1 MSEELLVRHG
11 APTLA
16 GLKTANLFT
25 CPCDNKQ
32 DILSFVRQQNS
43 RLQRKGVR
51 MIPLRFSDHKALL
64 YLYRP
69 HRLSADLSNGEAE
82 ALLAARGYDLSSCD
96 RCVVQLVRRLR
107 QSQDFPHE
115 IGLFL
120 GYPAEDVRGFIENR
134 AQGCK
139 CVGCW
144 KVYGD
149 EAAAQ
154 KTFAQYKKCTRI
166 YCEQFAKNNDIERL
180 TVAG

>member
-25 CPCDNKQ
+25 CPCGDRQ
-32 DILSFVRQQNS
+32 EILSFVRRQNS
-43 RLQRKGVR
+43 KMQTKGLRV
-51 MIPLRFSDHKALL
+51 IPLRFSEDKALL

-69 HRLSADLSNGEAE
+69 SKLTADLANKEAE
-82 ALLAARGYDLSSCD
+82 HLLKARGYDLSSCD
-96 RCVVQLVRRLR
+96 HCVVQLMRRLR

-120 GYPAEDVRGFIENR
+120 GYPAEDVRGFIENG
-134 AQGCK
+134 AKGCK

-154 KTFAQYKKCTRI
+154 KKFAQYKKCTQV
-166 YCEQFAKNNDIERL
+166 YCARFSETHDIERL

>member
-25 CPCDNKQ
+25 CPCQ
-32 DILSFVRQQNS
+32 DRRSVLAFVRQQNS
-43 RLQRKGVR
+43 RLQSKGLRV
-51 MIPLRFSDHKALL
+51 IPLRFSDSKALI

-69 HRLSADLSNGEAE
+69 DKLSRDLSNEKAE
-82 ALLAARGYDLSSCD
+82 ILLKDRGYDLSSCD
-96 RCVVQLVRRLR
+96 RCVVQLMRRLR
-107 QSQDFPHE
+107 QNEDFPHE

-120 GYPAEDVRGFIENR
+120 GYPAEDVRGFIENS
-134 AQGCK
+134 AKGCK
-139 CVGCW
+139 IVGCW

-154 KTFAQYKKCTRI
+154 KKFALYKKCTRI
-166 YCEQFAKNNDIERL
+166 YCEQFAKTNDIERL